1 MTKNKIELSSELS
14 NLGNGILND
23 LKGIKPSSANEAS
36 TKKTTTTKKNNTKG
50 VRIKRSFMLNEDVVQ
65 KLSLLKLIS
74 DDDLSGIVEKSID
87 AYFSKNKRKI
97 EDLLEIYNKFK

>member
-1 MTKNKIELSSELS
+1 MTKSNKIELSSELS

-23 LKGIKPSSANEAS
+23 LKGIKPSSTQEES
-36 TKKTTTTKKNNTKG
+36 PKKTKTKISKKG
-50 VRIKRSFMLNEDVVQ
+50 IRIKRSFMLNEDVVQ

-87 AYFSKNKRKI
+87 TYFSKNKKKI